1 MKYFCLFILLSA
13 ISSGYGQQRK
23 DFSDRPD
30 GIPTFEMVSVPDTLV
45 GPEARADYLAMHYWD
60 RFDFSDTV
68 SIGFPEVTEQA
79 FVDYLDALR
88 YVTFPTVCSSLEKMV
103 KQAETDPQ
111 MLLYFTGL
119 YEKYLYE
126 PDSPFRNEEWL
137 IPVLQLVSR
146 SSILKEADMIRPA
159 YLLEQILK
167 NRLGK
172 PATDFTY
179 TSADGQ
185 PHSLY
190 GVDSPRLLLF
200 FYDPDCHTCQETIEK
215 MIASPILEKQIAS
228 AKLTVLAVYP
238 GEDEEIWQMYH
249 RKLPASWISGY
260 DPDNQ
265 LINDELYD
273 LKRFPTLYL
282 LDRERKILLKDAAV
296 EQIINFLQLNK

>member
-1 MKYFCLFILLSA
+1 MKYFYLFILFSI
-13 ISSGYGQQRK
+13 ISNVNAQQRK
-23 DFSDRPD
+23 GFSDAADIVPF
-30 GIPTFEMVSVPDTLV
+30 FEMVSVPDTLV
-45 GPEARADYLAMHYWD
+45 RPEERADYLAMHYWD
-60 RFDFSDTV
+60 RFDFSDTIY
-68 SIGFPEVTEQA
+68 IGFPEVTEQA

-88 YVTFPTVCSSLEKMV
+88 YVTFPTVCLSVEKMV
-103 KQAETDPQ
+103 KQAEIDPQ

-146 SSILKEADMIRPA
+146 SSVLEEADTIRPA

-185 PHSLY
+185 SHSLY
-190 GVDSPRLLLF
+190 NVDSPRLLLF
-200 FYDPDCHTCQETIEK
+200 FYDPDCHTCQETVEK
-215 MIASPILEKQIAS
+215 MLASPVLEKQIDA

-238 GEDEEIWQMYH
+238 GEDEGIWQTYR

-260 DPDNQ
+260 DPNNQ
-265 LINDELYD
+265 LMNDELYD

-282 LDRERKILLKDAAV
+282 LDREKKILLKDAAV
-296 EQIINFLQLNK
+296 EQMENYLQLNK